1 MASSTAIIAL
11 LVVARNHIESIT
23 QQICAKPCSKANP
36 RDFRNPALLE
46 MSQRYAI
53 TQTKSQLFLNFTHLR
68 TTNAIGYQRFDLEKS
83 GTNLRV
89 GQKRLGKLGGD
100 VFATRRFAIA
110 CDSRP
115 YSCCKICAIP
125 VNSCQ
130 NRGGRP
136 TTSRQKRR
144 PRRTL
149 RRGRRWNGCWLRRR
163 PAAPAAPWCWPPRMP
178 RWTSPPWPAGIPP
191 PPAPRPPMPPD
202 AVVDAAISVVEPPST
217 VPESV

>member
-136 TTSRQKRR
+136 TTSRQ
-144 PRRTL
+144 
-149 RRGRRWNGCWLRRR
+149 NGDLDEHSVGAAAGTGAGYA
-163 PAAPAAPWCWPPRMP
+163 AAPPPKPLPAPPRMP

>member
-1 MASSTAIIAL
+1 MRMHGRNLQARFDALAGSDRKIIAEYAYVLLMASSTAIIAL

-110 CDSRP
+110 CD
-115 YSCCKICAIP
+115 
-125 VNSCQ
+125 
-130 NRGGRP
+130 
-136 TTSRQKRR
+136 
-144 PRRTL
+144 
-149 RRGRRWNGCWLRRR
+149 
-163 PAAPAAPWCWPPRMP
+163 
-178 RWTSPPWPAGIPP
+178 
-191 PPAPRPPMPPD
+191 
-202 AVVDAAISVVEPPST
+202 
-217 VPESV
+217 

>member
-1 MASSTAIIAL
+1 
-11 LVVARNHIESIT
+11 
-23 QQICAKPCSKANP
+23 
-36 RDFRNPALLE
+36 

-125 VNSCQ
+125 VN
-130 NRGGRP
+130 RARIEEAD
-136 TTSRQKRR
+136 RR
-144 PRRTL
+144 PRAK
-149 RRGRRWNGCWLRRR
+149 NGDLDEHSVGAAAGTGAGYA
-163 PAAPAAPWCWPPRMP
+163 AAPPPKPLPAPPRMP

>member
-1 MASSTAIIAL
+1 MG
-11 LVVARNHIESIT
+11 
-23 QQICAKPCSKANP
+23 
-36 RDFRNPALLE
+36 
-46 MSQRYAI
+46 QRYAI

-83 GTNLRV
+83 GTNLRF

-110 CDSRP
+110 CNSRP

-163 PAAPAAPWCWPPRMP
+163 SAAEAATRAAAHAALDVAALAGGHDRRLLRRGRPCRRM
-178 RWTSPPWPAGIPP
+178 RWLTRRSRWWSRPP
-191 PPAPRPPMPPD
+191 PCR
-202 AVVDAAISVVEPPST
+202 SRCSRRR
-217 VPESV
+217 SRRSRCLR

>member
-1 MASSTAIIAL
+1 
-11 LVVARNHIESIT
+11 
-23 QQICAKPCSKANP
+23 
-36 RDFRNPALLE
+36 

-163 PAAPAAPWCWPPRMP
+163 SAVVTKPTAGRQATCACRAGRRRLGRRAYRRLLRRGRPCRRM
-178 RWTSPPWPAGIPP
+178 RWLTRRSRWWSRPP
-191 PPAPRPPMPPD
+191 PCR
-202 AVVDAAISVVEPPST
+202 SRCSRRR
-217 VPESV
+217 SRRSRCLR

>member
-1 MASSTAIIAL
+1 
-11 LVVARNHIESIT
+11 
-23 QQICAKPCSKANP
+23 
-36 RDFRNPALLE
+36 

-83 GTNLRV
+83 GTNLRF

-115 YSCCKICAIP
+115 YSCCKIYAIP

-136 TTSRQKRR
+136 TTSHQKRR
-144 PRRTL
+144 PRRIL
-149 RRGRRWNGCWLRRR
+149 RRGRRWK
-163 PAAPAAPWCWPPRMP
+163 
-178 RWTSPPWPAGIPP
+178 
-191 PPAPRPPMPPD
+191 PD
-202 AVVDAAISVVEPPST
+202 ARPYCRLCRRSAAEAATRAAAHAALDVATLAGGHAAASRAEAAHAAGCGG
-217 VPESV
+217 

>member
-1 MASSTAIIAL
+1 
-11 LVVARNHIESIT
+11 
-23 QQICAKPCSKANP
+23 
-36 RDFRNPALLE
+36 

-100 VFATRRFAIA
+100 GFRDQAFCYCLRFTALLLLQNLCHTRKFVPE
-110 CDSRP
+110 SR
-115 YSCCKICAIP
+115 
-125 VNSCQ
+125 
-130 NRGGRP
+130 
-136 TTSRQKRR
+136 RQTDDLAPK
-144 PRRTL
+144 
-149 RRGRRWNGCWLRRR
+149 NGDLDEHSVGAAAGTGAGYA
-163 PAAPAAPWCWPPRMP
+163 AAPPPKPLPAPPRMP

>member
-83 GTNLRV
+83 GTYLRV

-163 PAAPAAPWCWPPRMP
+163 SAAEAATRAA
-178 RWTSPPWPAGIPP
+178 SHAALDVAALAGGHT
-191 PPAPRPPMPPD
+191 
-202 AVVDAAISVVEPPST
+202 AASCAEAAHAAGCGG
-217 VPESV
+217 